1 MCWVN
6 EHPDLIPEEEYEEY
20 QKIHQFEHD
29 RHNAY
34 RKQSIDIFYDMI
46 QKFNED
52 VKKKYEDKEQD
63 LNQEIIE

>member
-1 MCWVN
+1 
-6 EHPDLIPEEEYEEY
+6 
-20 QKIHQFEHD
+20 
-29 RHNAY
+29 
-34 RKQSIDIFYDMI
+34 MI